1 MANTISSAIAASRL
15 SVFDEMIA
23 KQFDDIDLSPMMV
36 YLVDCVDG
44 SALPWLAKQLDV
56 DGFRGFDQCTT
67 ELQQRNLIKNAIE
80 LHRHIGTI
88 YAIKKACSLI
98 GFTPKLIE
106 ENVPIVPG
114 GPNVWCAFRIQ
125 LNPDDIS
132 YFNQNTLP
140 TLRTYI
146 DYYKRAICILT
157 EIYIGI
163 DLIEDRIFSIPENE
177 RDTLTLVSVIDTIG
191 DFNDDF
197 NHDFNI

>member
-1 MANTISSAIAASRL
+1 VKTISSAIANSRL
-15 SVFDEMIA
+15 GVFDDMIA
-23 KQFDDIDLSPMMV
+23 KQFDDIDLSPVMV

-163 DLIEDRIFSIPENE
+163 DLIEDRIFSIPEDE
-177 RDTLTLVSVIDTIG
+177 RDTLTLVSIIDLSG

-197 NHDFNI
+197 NEDFLI